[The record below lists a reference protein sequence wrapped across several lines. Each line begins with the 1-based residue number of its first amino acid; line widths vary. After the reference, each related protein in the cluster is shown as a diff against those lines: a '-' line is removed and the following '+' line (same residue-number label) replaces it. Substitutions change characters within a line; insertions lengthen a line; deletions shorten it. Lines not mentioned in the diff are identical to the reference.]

1 LENWYD
7 LLAFVPRYELG
18 DIASAI
24 GDRQFASI
32 LQLFLHD
39 ERREITLG
47 RMEIIPPRPYAPN
60 DRPLAKLHDGFLV
73 DLPDWP
79 MPENV
84 KNFEQ
89 ISLTFVFFN
98 CKIRARLFGI
108 TLINSSKSLKLDEY
122 WIISRDW
129 IIFLNIILQQTI
141 FFLQISDIK
150 MSTCTS

>member
-7 LLAFVPRYELG
+7 LLALVPRRQLG

-47 RMEIIPPRPYAPN
+47 RMEIIPPRPNVPS
-60 DRPLAKLHDGFLV
+60 DRPMVQGCYGSTTV

-79 MPENV
+79 MPKNV
-84 KNFEQ
+84 KSFDQ
-89 ISLTFVFFN
+89 ISLKFVFVHY
-98 CKIRARLFGI
+98 KI
-108 TLINSSKSLKLDEY
+108 S
-122 WIISRDW
+122 
-129 IIFLNIILQQTI
+129 
-141 FFLQISDIK
+141 
-150 MSTCTS
+150 